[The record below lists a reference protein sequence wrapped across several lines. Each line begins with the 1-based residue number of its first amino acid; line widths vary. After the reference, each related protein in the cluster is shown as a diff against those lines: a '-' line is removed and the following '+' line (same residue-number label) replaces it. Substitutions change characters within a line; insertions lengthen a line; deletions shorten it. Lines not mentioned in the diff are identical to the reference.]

1 MLLVLDNF
9 EQLVPCAEV
18 LSRMLASAPDLQLL
32 VTSRQRLDLME
43 EWVMDVSGM
52 ELPAEN
58 SHDASETPSAVRL
71 FVQAAR
77 RAQIDFQL
85 SEANYP
91 YVARICR
98 LLQGTPLAIELAAA
112 WIKLLS
118 CQEIAAEISR
128 SLDFL
133 ETSQRGY
140 PERHQSLRAVFD
152 HSWALLSAQER
163 QAIQRLSVFRG
174 DFHREAAQHV
184 AGASL
189 GMLKALADRSL
200 LRVSEH
206 GRYAIH
212 ELLKQFAW
220 ERLSQSAN
228 EPQATQQRYAAH
240 YLNFLEEI
248 SASLYGPEQASGL
261 AQIQEEW
268 EDLRAAWRIALS
280 DETLSLPFVS
290 QTATTL
296 WMFFSMRGQQHEGR
310 AEFEAAVALVR
321 QALQS
326 KPDDAR
332 LQGLLAMLLGCNW
345 SFRSQIEWNE
355 AVHALRREALSLTH
369 ILPEELRADLLL
381 LLAFGIWELPQ
392 EKIQALIDEA
402 IAVFTGTGDR
412 WAEAL
417 AYLMIGDWSGPG
429 SAEQT
434 RGNLQKSLEIMK
446 EMGNPWGTALVL
458 RSLAN
463 LNFSLGEYLPA
474 TKLLEQ
480 SLALFRQ
487 LGDRWRATN
496 CVLELGQIASAQ
508 GDYAAAAER
517 YRESLEHVREIGD
530 LGLLAVHLESLG
542 HAQFLQQEY
551 QEAEQAFLESLE
563 LSRKTGDTREMGM
576 ALSNLGNVNL
586 SLGEWDQA
594 RQHLLEAMP
603 LLESVGEPWS
613 LLVCVK
619 RLASV
624 CIEQSCGDDARDYLQ
639 RALELALE
647 LDLPLEICDV
657 LVRAS
662 AWMFKQG
669 HFERCVELA
678 AMCLAQT
685 SILMESREDAMH
697 LLAQGDDRLDQQ
709 AFETAAARGR
719 GLDPKTELKA
729 VLAELRAEDAR

>member
-1 MLLVLDNF
+1 MLTF
-9 EQLVPCAEV
+9 
-18 LSRMLASAPDLQLL
+18 APDLQLL

-52 ELPAEN
+52 ELPAE
-58 SHDASETPSAVRL
+58 DALGDLAASSAVRL
-71 FVQAAR
+71 FVQSAR
-77 RAQIDFQL
+77 RAQVDFQL

-98 LLQGTPLAIELAAA
+98 LLQGAPLAIELAAA
-112 WIKLLS
+112 WVKLLS

-152 HSWALLSAQER
+152 HSWALLSPQER
-163 QAIQRLSVFRG
+163 QSLQRLSIFRG
-174 DFHREAAQHV
+174 EFHREAAQHV

-240 YLNFLEEI
+240 YLNFLDEI
-248 SASLYGPEQASGL
+248 SASLYGPEQARGL

-280 DETLSLPFVS
+280 EATISLDAIS
-290 QTATTL
+290 KTATSL
-296 WMFFSMRGQQHEGR
+296 WMFFSMRGRQHEGR
-310 AEFEAAVALVR
+310 AEFEAAVAQVR
-321 QALQS
+321 RALQS
-326 KPDDAR
+326 QPQDPR
-332 LQGLLAMLLGCNW
+332 LQGLLAMLLGFNW
-345 SFRSQIEWNE
+345 SFSSQIEWNE
-355 AVHALRREALSLTH
+355 PVHVLRREALALMH
-369 ILPEELRADLLL
+369 LLPEELRADLLL

-392 EKIQALIDEA
+392 EKIQVLIEEA
-402 IAVFTGTGDR
+402 IAAFNRTGDR

-417 AYLMIGDWSGPG
+417 AYLVIGDWSGPG
-429 SAEQT
+429 SAGQT
-434 RGNLQKSLEIMK
+434 RGNLQQSLEIMK
-446 EMGNPWGTALVL
+446 SMSNPWGTALAL

-463 LNFSLGEYLPA
+463 LHFSLGEYLPA
-474 TKLLEQ
+474 TALLEQ
-480 SLALFRQ
+480 SLALFRE

-551 QEAEQAFLESLE
+551 EEAEQAFRESFE
-563 LSRKTGDTREMGM
+563 ISKQSGNTREMGM

-586 SLGEWDQA
+586 SLGCWEPA
-594 RQHLLEAMP
+594 RQYLLEAMP

-613 LLVCVK
+613 MLVCVK

-624 CIEQSCGDDARDYLQ
+624 CIEQSCGDDARSYLR
-639 RALELALE
+639 RALALALE

-669 HFERCVELA
+669 NFERGIELA

-685 SILMESREDAMH
+685 SILMESREEAMH
-697 LLAQGDDRLDQQ
+697 LLAQGDELLSQQ
-709 AFETAAARGR
+709 AFEAAAARGR

-729 VLAELRAEDAR
+729 MLTTLQAGDAG